1 VGWVTVPLMAPTP
14 MAGADPTAD
23 CSAGVIVAVNYATW
37 SGPIDTVCDAG
48 TLPATAAYALQTAR
62 FDPVGVASYGLA
74 FICQIGGDPPGDSCQ
89 STPPADAYWSFW
101 YADSGNNSWTYSTVG
116 AMGLE
121 PQAGSVEYWVFG
133 GASGTV
139 QPLASPDT
147 VRSAT
152 QYSVTSTTVP
162 APTGTG
168 PPAAGTGGGTNS
180 GSAPSAQTTSP
191 GGHASPVAPTT
202 TTPATTTPTT
212 VSTTGSRRASSH
224 PSPGSASAGS
234 AGGRTSPTEPGH
246 TTATERSGRTPSGNA
261 VKIVSV
267 APTLARQPPDSP
279 LGLILGGIAVVAL
292 VGTGGFIALRRRRV
306 G

>member
-1 VGWVTVPLMAPTP
+1 MGWLSVPLAAPTS
-14 MAGADPTAD
+14 MAGADPTVD

-74 FICQIGGDPPGDSCQ
+74 FICQIGGDPPDDSCQ

-116 AMGLE
+116 AMSLE

-139 QPLASPDT
+139 QPLPSPDA

-162 APTGTG
+162 APTATG
-168 PPAAGTGGGTNS
+168 PSAAAGTGGGANS
-180 GSAPSAQTTSP
+180 GSAPKAQTTSP
-191 GGHASPVAPTT
+191 AGQVSPVAPTT
-202 TTPATTTPTT
+202 TTPAPTTT
-212 VSTTGSRRASSH
+212 VSTGASQGSSSH
-224 PSPGSASAGS
+224 PSSGSASARS
-234 AGGRTSPTEPGH
+234 SGGRTSPTEPGH
-246 TTATERSGRTPSGNA
+246 TKATERSGRTASGNA

-267 APTLARQPPDSP
+267 APTLARQPAESP
-279 LGLILGGIAVVAL
+279 IGLILGGIAI
-292 VGTGGFIALRRRRV
+292 VGLAGTAGFIALRRRRV